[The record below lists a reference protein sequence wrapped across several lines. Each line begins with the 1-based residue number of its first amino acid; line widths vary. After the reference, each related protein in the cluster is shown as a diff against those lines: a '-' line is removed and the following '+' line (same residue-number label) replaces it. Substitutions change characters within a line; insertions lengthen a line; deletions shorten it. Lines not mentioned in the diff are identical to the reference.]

1 MNIVDL
7 CIIAVIGAS
16 VLFGIY
22 RGFVSSVLNTGG
34 CIIAFVLSIWIYP
47 LIAGPIQ
54 GNTQLQNTLLNY
66 SNALTRMGDQ
76 ALGSTVVSQASA
88 DLPNLVQRVL
98 DRVSLPG
105 TFGGMLEQN
114 MLSGAGSRVLGA
126 GATVQDY
133 VSMTIVTACVNI
145 FSFLLCFAIVYLAL
159 SLILS
164 AVRSVFKLPV
174 LKQMDSLAGAG
185 LGLLRGILLL
195 FVIFTLLPVAETFLP
210 TEAVSEQVRQ
220 STLAGFFSSDVLVSA
235 IFRARIF

>member
-7 CIIAVIGAS
+7 CIIAVIAAS
-16 VLFGIY
+16 VIFGIY

-34 CIIAFVLSIWIYP
+34 CVIAFILAIWAYP

-54 GNTQLQNTLLNY
+54 ANTQLQNTLLNY

-76 ALGSTVVSQASA
+76 ALGSTVVSQAQS
-88 DLPNLVQRVL
+88 DLPALVQRVL
-98 DRVSLPG
+98 DRVSLPE
-105 TFGGMLEQN
+105 TI
-114 MLSGAGSRVLGA
+114 SGVLGQNLNGQVFGV

-133 VSMTIVTACVNI
+133 VSLTIITVCVNI
-145 FSFLLCFAIVYLAL
+145 FSFLLCFAIIYLAL

-164 AVRSVFKLPV
+164 AVRAVFKLPV

-195 FVIFTLLPVAETFLP
+195 FVIFTLLPVVETFVP
-210 TEAVSEQVRQ
+210 MEAVKEQIGQ
-220 STLAGFFSSDVLVSA
+220 SSMAGFFSSDALVSA
-235 IFRARIF
+235 IFRARLF